1 MPVGFL
7 TPVQERRYGRFP
19 DDVSGEQLARYFHLD
34 DADLAF
40 VLTRRGA
47 HMRLGFAIQLGT
59 VRFLGTFLEDPCDVP
74 AGVVDFIAI
83 QLGASID
90 GALATY
96 RASQWRWRHP
106 LEIRERYG
114 YRDFSNTRAQWRLL
128 RWLYALCWTGTDRP
142 GALFDQATAWLV
154 THKVLLPGASV
165 LERAI
170 ARVRVRANSR
180 LWRLL
185 AARITADQKERL
197 DALTVVPENARQ
209 SPMDRLRS
217 GPTLQSAPELARAIK
232 RLDEIKQFA
241 AGLPRTDEL
250 PTTRILAL
258 ARFANAAKAQA
269 VARMPDERRA
279 ATLLAFI
286 RSLEASAQ
294 DDVLDLFDVIV
305 TKIWATAAQR
315 GRAAR
320 LRGLGDLDAAALT
333 LNAACSVVVDKD
345 ISDADLRKAIFAAV
359 PTTQLEAA
367 MAKVD
372 TLVRPSEDPYF
383 KELLDQHQRIHRF
396 LPHFARSV
404 GLGTMPGGQPV
415 LKALQHMKKM
425 EGDNARCLKM
435 PTDFVPKSWL
445 RRVIK
450 NELVDQRAWTLCL
463 ADRLRGAIR
472 RRDIFAAPSLRFADP
487 RIGMLDGPAWEAARP
502 TICRTLGRTQNVAEE
517 INSLSERL
525 GQAYHLVAGN
535 LPDNASLRIEQ
546 TDAGDDLVLTGLD
559 RLEEPP
565 SLVAL
570 RQAVSDRLPQVDLP
584 ELLLEIDAR
593 TGFADAFTHAS
604 EADARAG
611 ELRTS
616 VCAVLV
622 AEACNTGFEPLLRKD
637 VPALRRSRLSWVR
650 QNYLRE
656 ETLTL
661 ANARLV
667 AAQNG
672 IELASG
678 WGGGDVASADGLR
691 FVVPVR
697 TVHAGPNPKYFG
709 RERGV
714 TYYNLVSDQF
724 TGLNAITVPGTLRDS
739 LVLLSVVLEQETEL
753 EPTEIM
759 TDTGAYTDVIF
770 GVFWL
775 LGYQFSPRIA
785 DIGGARFWR
794 IDPKAD
800 YGALNNLAAHKVRM
814 ALIAQNWDDLLRLAG
829 SLKLGLVQAAGLMRT
844 LQTNERPTRLA
855 RALEEL
861 GRIIK
866 TLYMLRYID
875 DAAYRRRILT
885 QLNRGEGRHE
895 LARSI
900 FHGKRGELRQRYR
913 EGQEDQLGALGLV
926 VNAVILWNT
935 IYMDAALAEL
945 RAEGFVVRQEDA
957 ARLSPLSHG
966 HLNVLGR
973 YAFTLPELV
982 ARGELRPLR
991 RPGEMSDDDL

>member
-7 TPVQERRYGRFP
+7 TLEQERRYGRFP
-19 DDVSGEQLARYFHLD
+19 DDVSTEQLERYFHLD
-34 DADLAF
+34 DSDQAF

-74 AGVVDFIAI
+74 ASVVGFIGG

-90 GALATY
+90 GALEAY
-96 RASQWRWRHP
+96 QASQWRWRHP
-106 LEIRERYG
+106 PEIRERYG
-114 YRDFSNTRAQWRLL
+114 YRDFSNAPAQWRLL

-142 GALFDQATAWLV
+142 SALFDQATAWLV

-165 LERAI
+165 LERVI
-170 ARVRVRANSR
+170 ARVRSRANSR

-197 DALTVVPENARQ
+197 DSLTVVPENARQ

-232 RLDEIKQFA
+232 RLDAIRQLA
-241 AGLPRTDEL
+241 TGLPRTDKL
-250 PTTRILAL
+250 PKTRILAL

-286 RSLEASAQ
+286 RALEASAQ

-305 TKIWATAAQR
+305 TKIWSDAAQK

-333 LNAACSVVVDKD
+333 LNAACSVVVDKQ
-345 ISDADLRKAIFAAV
+345 ISDADLRNAIFAAV
-359 PTTQLEAA
+359 PTALLEAA
-367 MAKVD
+367 MAQVD
-372 TLVRPSEDPYF
+372 TLARPAEDPYF
-383 KELLDQHQRIHRF
+383 EELLDQHQRIRRF

-404 GLGTMPGGQPV
+404 DLGAMPGGQPV
-415 LKALQHMKKM
+415 LKALQHLKEM
-425 EGDNARCLKM
+425 EDGTVRGLKM
-435 PTDFVPKSWL
+435 PTDFVPKSW
-445 RRVIK
+445 RQRVIK
-450 NELVDQRAWTLCL
+450 NDLVDHRAWTLCL
-463 ADRLRGAIR
+463 VDRLRGAIR

-487 RIGMLDGPAWEAARP
+487 RIGMLDGAAWEAARP

-517 INSLSERL
+517 ITRLSERL
-525 GQAYHLVAGN
+525 GQAYRSVAGN

-546 TDAGDDLVLTGLD
+546 TAAGDDLVLTGLD

-565 SLVAL
+565 SLVGL

-593 TGFADAFTHAS
+593 TGFSDAFTHAS

-622 AEACNTGFEPLLRKD
+622 AEACNTGLEPLLRKD

-656 ETLTL
+656 ETLAM

-672 IELASG
+672 IELARR

-709 RERGV
+709 QERGV

-770 GVFWL
+770 GIFWL

-814 ALIAQNWDDLLRLAG
+814 PLIALHWDDLLRLAG
-829 SLKLGLVQAAGLMRT
+829 SLKLGLVQAAGLIRT
-844 LQTNERPTRLA
+844 LQTSDRPTRLA

-895 LARSI
+895 LARTI

-945 RAEGFVVRQEDA
+945 RAESFDVRDEDV

-991 RPGEMSDDDL
+991 HPGEMSDENL